1 MTDYI
6 TEASRIKL
14 MLEEDQAYLQRNR
27 QYSREQ
33 RKLNKLVTLELSD
46 SDNNASEYKTFE
58 QSMKEQG
65 VKRMD

>member
-1 MTDYI
+1 MANYI
-6 TEASRIKL
+6 EQASRIKL
-14 MLEEDQAYLQRNR
+14 MLEEDRAYKQRDR

-33 RKLNKLVTLELSD
+33 RKLSKLVTLELSD

-65 VKRMD
+65 VRRMD